1 MHTIYWWS
9 LSLLLL
15 CCSGVSS
22 ASSLSTFTASY
33 SSVTTSP
40 QSSAASACSKL
51 KGMAGLFPNY
61 TAAGVS
67 GSGGGGACIW
77 RTYSETLVYYGT
89 WSSITTSC
97 PFGDN
102 GSSCNASCDLPNVME
117 GGQCITPINEC
128 AAGSGTSTGWKKTWP
143 SFDAYNSDPGK
154 PKCTTSQNGCSVDI
168 CSENGTSECGQ
179 DGLTGQYACFGNGTY
194 TGDQQDASE
203 GGDVD
208 GCEGAAC
215 QPPPPVTSSSQQ
227 SCTPN
232 VNGSFTCVKNDV
244 SSQFSGSEC
253 TVGSVGGSTGYV
265 CVKPD
270 YVPQSHDKTTQ
281 DVVTETTNPDGSK
294 TTVTETTTN
303 HTTCKAGACTT
314 TTTTTTTTNG
324 TNPDGSPG
332 DSSTVCTGDKCDNP
346 ATDKDES
353 KEEES
358 EEEVERTASGGDC
371 SASLSCEGD
380 AIDCA
385 VLEQQKLMRCSMD
398 WETQKGAVIAEAGK
412 AEYQLQTDEID
423 VGDLF
428 SGPSAARWL
437 TASCP
442 ADRSIYLSLTGSSI
456 TFSWQ
461 FICDYASGLGNLL
474 VALASLFFAVYV
486 GRAFGGS

>member
-1 MHTIYWWS
+1 MRTIYLWS

-15 CCSGVSS
+15 CCSGASS
-22 ASSLSTFTASY
+22 ASTITWWTVGASGTKY
-33 SSVTTSP
+33 SSS
-40 QSSAASACSKL
+40 ASAIAAEAPQLRQPFVSKI
-51 KGMAGLFPNY
+51 
-61 TAAGVS
+61 S
-67 GSGGGGACIW
+67 GNRPALETYQIYANPDQNNVFQPSGYA
-77 RTYSETLVYYGT
+77 YFGT
-89 WSSITTSC
+89 TEC
-97 PFGDN
+97 PFGN
-102 GSSCNASCDLPNVME
+102 TGLQCNTSCDAPNVMQD
-117 GGQCITPINEC
+117 GQCGPPPDIC
-128 AAGSGTSTGWKKTWP
+128 ASLSGTSTGWKKTWS
-143 SFDAYNSDPGK
+143 SFDAYNSDSGK
-154 PKCTTSQNGCSVDI
+154 PKCTTSQNGCAVDI
-168 CSENGTSECGQ
+168 CGDVGSSTCGQ
-179 DGLTGQYACFGNGTY
+179 SGETGEYACFGNGSY
-194 TGDQQDASE
+194 TGASQEPSE

-208 GCEGAAC
+208 GCEGSAC

-244 SSQFSGSEC
+244 STQFSGSQC

-270 YVPQSHDKTTQ
+270 YVPQAHDKTTQ
-281 DVVTETTNPDGSK
+281 DVVTQTTNPDGSK
-294 TTVTETTTN
+294 TTVTQTTTN

-353 KEEES
+353 KEEEA

-412 AEYQLQTDEID
+412 AEYQLETDEID

>member
-1 MHTIYWWS
+1 MRII
-9 LSLLLL
+9 SLLLL
-15 CCSGVSS
+15 SLSLFCYSGVSN
-22 ASSLSTFTASY
+22 ASTLYSWAGKSTAANPAGSY
-33 SSVTTSP
+33 SSP
-40 QSSAASACSKL
+40 ELACQSYHAALKAKPGFNEDQRFCKYEGSSQTVWTIVRSAQ
-51 KGMAGLFPNY
+51 N
-61 TAAGVS
+61 
-67 GSGGGGACIW
+67 
-77 RTYSETLVYYGT
+77 
-89 WSSITTSC
+89 C
-97 PFGDN
+97 PLGDN
-102 GSSCNASCDLPNVME
+102 GISCNSSCDLPKVME
-117 GGQCITPINEC
+117 AGQCVTPVDQC
-128 AAGSGTSTGWKKTWP
+128 AASSGQATGWKKTWA
-143 SFDAYNSDPGK
+143 SYEAYNADQAK
-154 PKCTTSQNGCSVDI
+154 PKCVTSQNGCAVDI
-168 CSENGTSECGQ
+168 CGATGSSQCGLSGQ
-179 DGLTGQYACFGNGTY
+179 TGEYACFGNGSY
-194 TGDQQDASE
+194 TGVSQESSE

-208 GCEGAAC
+208 GCEGSAC
-215 QPPPPVTSSSQQ
+215 QPPPPVASSSQQ

-232 VNGSFTCVKNDV
+232 NNGSFTCVKNDV
-244 SSQFSGSEC
+244 SSQFSGSDC

-294 TTVTETTTN
+294 TTVKETTTN

-353 KEEES
+353 KEEEA

-412 AEYQLQTDEID
+412 AEYQLQTDEVD

>member
-1 MHTIYWWS
+1 MRTIYWWS

-15 CCSGVSS
+15 CYSGVSNAAAYSWISPTNSNIYGDSPMAACIKFNSGNATGMTFQMS
-22 ASSLSTFTASY
+22 ASGIDGSCLYNGANFYANYIQRTG
-33 SSVTTSP
+33 TTCP
-40 QSSAASACSKL
+40 
-51 KGMAGLFPNY
+51 
-61 TAAGVS
+61 VS
-67 GSGGGGACIW
+67 GQTYNTSTGVCNCPSG
-77 RTYSETLVYYGT
+77 
-89 WSSITTSC
+89 TS
-97 PFGDN
+97 
-102 GSSCNASCDLPNVME
+102 LQ
-117 GGQCITPINEC
+117 GGQCISNNPC
-128 AAGSGTSTGWKKTWP
+128 AAGANTPTGWKKQWA
-143 SFDAYNSDPGK
+143 SFDAYNSDSGK
-154 PKCTTSQNGCSVDI
+154 PKCQTSQNGCAVDI
-168 CSENGTSECGQ
+168 CGDNGTMQCGQ
-179 DGLTGQYACFGNGTY
+179 SGTTGAYACFGNGTY
-194 TGDQQDASE
+194 TGAQQDPSE

-208 GCEGAAC
+208 GCEGDAC

-281 DVVTETTNPDGSK
+281 DVVTQTTNPDGSK
-294 TTVTETTTN
+294 TTVKETTTN
-303 HTTCKAGACTT
+303 HTTCKAGVCTT

-324 TNPDGSPG
+324 TNSDGSPG

-353 KEEES
+353 KEEEG
-358 EEEVERTASGGDC
+358 EEDVERTASGTDC

-398 WETQKGAVIAEAGK
+398 WETQKGAVLAEAGK

-423 VGDLF
+423 AGSLF
-428 SGPSAARWL
+428 NGASAARWL
-437 TASCP
+437 SPSCP
-442 ADRSIYLSLTGSSI
+442 ADRTVHLTLTNSSI
-456 TFSWQ
+456 VFSWQ

-486 GRAFGGS
+486 GRAWGG